1 MIVKLIFDDW
11 RQDGQSDSIY
21 QTELGAELSSG
32 DLHRGTVI
40 DAYIVFDDWRIDQAI
55 RDAWQHH
62 RAYPVFRLMPE
73 ASK

>member
-11 RQDGQSDSIY
+11 RQDGNPDSIY

-32 DLHRGTVI
+32 DLHSGTVFT
-40 DAYIVFDDWRIDQAI
+40 ATVEFDDAQANADI
-55 RDAWQHH
+55 RAAWEQH

-73 ASK
+73 ISQ